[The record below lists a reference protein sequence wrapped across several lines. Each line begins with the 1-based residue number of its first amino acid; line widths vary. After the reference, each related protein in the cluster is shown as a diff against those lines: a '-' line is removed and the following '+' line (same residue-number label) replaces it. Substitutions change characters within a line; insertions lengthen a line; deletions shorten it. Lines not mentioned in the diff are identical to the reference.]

1 MQLFVGNI
9 SNSNVTH
16 AEYAYTL
23 KVDEKS
29 DVYSFGVVLLELI
42 TGRRPVGEFGDGVD
56 IVQWV
61 RKTMAEVADRTEAV
75 VALVDTRLIKYPLAR
90 VKYLFKIAMLC
101 VEDASAARPTM
112 REVVNML
119 ANPPPL
125 PISPSLWY

>member
-1 MQLFVGNI
+1 MLFCNTS
-9 SNSNVTH
+9 SNSNVIH

-29 DVYSFGVVLLELI
+29 DVYSFGVLLLELI
-42 TGRRPVGEFGDGVD
+42 TD

-61 RKTMAEVADRTEAV
+61 RKTMAEAADRTEAV
-75 VALVDTRLIKYPLAR
+75 VALVDPRLIKYPLAR

-101 VEDASAARPTM
+101 VEDASAVRPTM
-112 REVVNML
+112 RKVVNML

-125 PISPSLWY
+125 PISPSL